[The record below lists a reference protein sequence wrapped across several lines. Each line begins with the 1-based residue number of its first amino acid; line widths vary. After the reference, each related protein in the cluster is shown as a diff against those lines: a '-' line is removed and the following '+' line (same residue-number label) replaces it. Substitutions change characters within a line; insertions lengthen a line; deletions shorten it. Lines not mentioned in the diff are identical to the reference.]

1 MPILCQPGCQLSQKC
16 IYSVLYHKR
25 TKFAVSKLSK
35 PKVRLN
41 VFLAQ
46 ISRLQPGVKLT
57 CELRARSASLTFGYQ
72 IRAGVQLS
80 EKTDPLYRISY
91 SENIPHATRQRQK
104 IDKLKNHHH
113 HRRELTPTRWICFR
127 FQPLDDFRRRICRI
141 NG

>member
-1 MPILCQPGCQLSQKC
+1 MSTGVSTQSEMYLLLKFFITKQSLPLASCRSQK
-16 IYSVLYHKR
+16 
-25 TKFAVSKLSK
+25 FALDM
-35 PKVRLN
+35 N
-41 VFLAQ
+41 IFLAQ

-57 CELRARSASLTFGYQ
+57 CELRARSAAWTFGYQ

-91 SENIPHATRQRQK
+91 SENIPHASRQK
-104 IDKLKNHHH
+104 NNHH